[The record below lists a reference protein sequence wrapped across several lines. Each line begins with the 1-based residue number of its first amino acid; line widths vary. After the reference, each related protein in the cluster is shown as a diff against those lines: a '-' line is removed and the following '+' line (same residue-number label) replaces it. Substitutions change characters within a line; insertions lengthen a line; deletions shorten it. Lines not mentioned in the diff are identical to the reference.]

1 MGKMQLLKIPRAVWI
16 YGKTLGLSRF
26 RYASGFDT
34 LRTQPGASTQG
45 LRIEI
50 KSSVAFCAKTKSCS
64 LRSASNLRLRWF
76 SAVAFCMLILGC
88 IFLYGCGGG
97 EESATER
104 WNGDYYT
111 ELQNLV
117 FYGTWEIPLEIT
129 PNVSQPAIA
138 WNTTGLKYVVITIF
152 DSKVDIKAERIANP
166 QDAVWTWNTGL
177 GRGREGNISFSD
189 GFDMRN
195 GEIQNTTT
203 PLRAGIYYIAAWGY
217 DENYRLTRS
226 SKEYQYVYSP

>member
-1 MGKMQLLKIPRAVWI
+1 MGEIQLLKIPRAVWI
-16 YGKTLGLSRF
+16 Y
-26 RYASGFDT
+26 
-34 LRTQPGASTQG
+34 
-45 LRIEI
+45 
-50 KSSVAFCAKTKSCS
+50 
-64 LRSASNLRLRWF
+64 
-76 SAVAFCMLILGC
+76 MLILGC
-88 IFLYGCGGG
+88 IFLCGCGSE
-97 EESATER
+97 EESAADR

-152 DSKVDIKAERIANP
+152 DSKVDIKAGRIANP

-195 GEIQNTTT
+195 GEIQSTTT

-217 DENYRLTRS
+217 DENYKLIRS